1 MSNLFYCIQ
10 YHIGNPKSAVSLLEL
25 HLLHVLFCFF
35 EKTLFKI
42 YALKIGI
49 LLPFRGINILFQI
62 ISKHKRKYSN
72 LFTILV
78 PFNYLAFDKTLYR
91 LPAERILIVYW
102 DVSVSNPHRSQLSHR
117 NFGNYQTSRGTQ
129 FNFTLCES
137 PIKTIHYLTAIK
149 YIIDQLQLTFPLSIK
164 HILTLYPSKSSLI
177 QINHRHFRKLS
188 ELWRNTIQSD
198 TLRFIYQNTSHL

>member
-35 EKTLFKI
+35 EKPLFKI

-78 PFNYLAFDKTLYR
+78 PFNDLAFDKTLYR

-117 NFGNYQTSRGTQ
+117 HFG
-129 FNFTLCES
+129 
-137 PIKTIHYLTAIK
+137 
-149 YIIDQLQLTFPLSIK
+149 
-164 HILTLYPSKSSLI
+164 
-177 QINHRHFRKLS
+177 KLS
-188 ELWRNTIQSD
+188 DFSRNTIQFH
-198 TLRFIYQNTSHL
+198 TLRITNQNNSLPNRNQIYYWSTSTHISALHQTYTHALPI